1 MKIHFEIELPD
12 ELGPAFFQHIRDFDI
27 KHDPRHEGKVKMAL
41 TTESHH
47 SIEEMKALLDGIRP
61 RPEFLQEFRLDKAGN

>member
-12 ELGPAFFQHIRDFDI
+12 ELGPTFLQYMRDFDTR
-27 KHDPRHEGKVKMAL
+27 HDPQHEGKVKMAM

-47 SIEEMKALLDGIRP
+47 SVEEMKAILDGIRP
-61 RPEFLQEFRLDKAGN
+61 RPEFLQEFRLDKTSN